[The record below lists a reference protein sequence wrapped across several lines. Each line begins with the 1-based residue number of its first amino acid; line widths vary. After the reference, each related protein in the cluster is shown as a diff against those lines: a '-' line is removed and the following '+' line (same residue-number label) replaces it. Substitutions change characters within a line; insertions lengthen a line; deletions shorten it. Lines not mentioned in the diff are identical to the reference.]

1 MYEVLEDLCRMVGHK
16 LKEARDK
23 AYTTGD
29 ISMGDI
35 EYLDVLTHT
44 MKSIKTTMAMIGDS
58 EGEEDPTMKKHE
70 LVKDLHEMMGDL
82 GNDRI
87 KQEFR
92 QFITKIENM

>member
-23 AYTTGD
+23 AYSSGD

-35 EYLDVLTHT
+35 EYLDVLTH
-44 MKSIKTTMAMIGDS
+44 MLKSIKTTMAMIGDKD
-58 EGEEDPTMKKHE
+58 EEPTMKKHE
-70 LVKDLHEMMGDL
+70 LVKDLHELMGDL
-82 GNDRI
+82 DNDRI

>member
-1 MYEVLEDLCRMVGHK
+1 MYEVLEDLCRMIGHK

-23 AYTTGD
+23 AYESGD

-44 MKSIKTTMAMIGDS
+44 MKSIKTTMAMIGSD
-58 EGEEDPTMKKHE
+58 GEENESKKHA
-70 LVKDLHEMMGDL
+70 LVGDL
-82 GNDRI
+82 KVLMDESVDDRI

-92 QFITKIENM
+92 QFITRIENI